1 MKQTRRHAPVFMPL
15 FLILLLVAL
24 LCLWEFLSYHRHIDV
39 LFFSSPSR
47 IWSEFVSMLRTGVL
61 EKHFFI
67 TLKEAGLGLFYGCIF
82 GSASGI
88 FLGASKR
95 FSSVLMPLVVGLNS
109 IPKLAL
115 GPLIIL
121 WFGIGL
127 TPKVLIAG
135 LMVFFVFTFNMYSGY
150 RSVDPS
156 LVHVVRLMGG
166 RRWQIIRLV
175 IWPSCLPC
183 FLASLRSGM
192 GLALSGAIVGEF
204 LGASR
209 GLGWLINDASG
220 RYDLTRVLCCVFVI
234 VILMVI
240 LDLFLRLLE
249 RTLLKW
255 RPET

>member
-1 MKQTRRHAPVFMPL
+1 MKQKRQHARFFISLPL
-15 FLILLLVAL
+15 IFLLIFLF
-24 LCLWEFLSYHRHIDV
+24 CLWEFLAYHGHINV

-47 IWSEFVSMLRTGVL
+47 IWLEFVSMLQTGIL
-61 EKHFFI
+61 EKHLFI
-67 TLKEAGLGLFYGCIF
+67 TLKEAGLGLFYGCIL
-82 GSASGI
+82 GSVAGI
-88 FLGASKR
+88 SLGASKR
-95 FSSVLMPLVVGLNS
+95 FSSALMPLIVGLNS

-127 TPKVLIAG
+127 TSKVLIAG

-156 LVHVVRLMGG
+156 LVHAVRLMGG
-166 RRWQIIRLV
+166 RRWQVIRLV
-175 IWPSCLPC
+175 VWPSCLPW

-240 LDLFLRLLE
+240 LDLLLRLLE